1 MSQCLFHIDLVG
13 QLKFSIDQKIPVKSP
28 NDHQINV
35 SGLGMYFSSMCD
47 HGTCNLLVK
56 ISHVL

>member
-1 MSQCLFHIDLVG
+1 MSHCLFHIDLVG
-13 QLKFSIDQKIPVKSP
+13 QLEFSIDQKISVKSP

-47 HGTCNLLVK
+47 HME
-56 ISHVL
+56 HVIYW